1 MMTIQID
8 TITNFIQSNLM
19 TKRLFNS
26 SKLRMQLLIANKL
39 MEIIKDYPDQCR
51 VIIDELVSQLSLT
64 QLLEVENLIN
74 HNYEEET

>member
-1 MMTIQID
+1 
-8 TITNFIQSNLM
+8 M

-51 VIIDELVSQLSLT
+51 VIIDELVSHLTLT
-64 QLLEVENLIN
+64 QLIEVEHLIN
-74 HNYEEET
+74 HNYEEES

>member
-1 MMTIQID
+1 
-8 TITNFIQSNLM
+8 M

-51 VIIDELVSQLSLT
+51 VIIDELVSHLNLT
-64 QLLEVENLIN
+64 QLMEIEDLIVK
-74 HNYEEET
+74 TTT

>member
-1 MMTIQID
+1 
-8 TITNFIQSNLM
+8 M

-51 VIIDELVSQLSLT
+51 VIIDELISHLSLT
-64 QLLEVENLIN
+64 QLIEVEHLIN
-74 HNYEEET
+74 QNYEEES

>member
-1 MMTIQID
+1 M
-8 TITNFIQSNLM
+8 S
-19 TKRLFNS
+19 KRLFNS

-51 VIIDELVSQLSLT
+51 VIIDELVSHLSLT
-64 QLLEVENLIN
+64 QLVEVEHLIN

>member
-1 MMTIQID
+1 
-8 TITNFIQSNLM
+8 M

-51 VIIDELVSQLSLT
+51 VIIDELVSHLSLT
-64 QLLEVENLIN
+64 QLVEVEHLIN
-74 HNYEEET
+74 HNYEEES

>member
-1 MMTIQID
+1 
-8 TITNFIQSNLM
+8 M

-51 VIIDELVSQLSLT
+51 VIIDELISHLSLT
-64 QLLEVENLIN
+64 QLIEVEHLIN
-74 HNYEEET
+74 HNYEEES

>member
-1 MMTIQID
+1 
-8 TITNFIQSNLM
+8 M

-51 VIIDELVSQLSLT
+51 VIVDELVSHLTLT
-64 QLLEVENLIN
+64 QLIEVEHLIN
-74 HNYEEET
+74 HNYEEES

>member
-1 MMTIQID
+1 
-8 TITNFIQSNLM
+8 M

-51 VIIDELVSQLSLT
+51 VIIEELISHLSLT
-64 QLLEVENLIN
+64 QLIEVEHLIN
-74 HNYEEET
+74 HNYEEES

>member
-1 MMTIQID
+1 
-8 TITNFIQSNLM
+8 M

-74 HNYEEET
+74 HNYEEEI

>member
-1 MMTIQID
+1 M
-8 TITNFIQSNLM
+8 S
-19 TKRLFNS
+19 KRLFNS

-51 VIIDELVSQLSLT
+51 VIIDELVSHLTLT
-64 QLLEVENLIN
+64 QLIEVEHLIN

>member
-1 MMTIQID
+1 
-8 TITNFIQSNLM
+8 M

-51 VIIDELVSQLSLT
+51 VIIDELISHLSLT
-64 QLLEVENLIN
+64 QLIEVEHLIN

>member
-1 MMTIQID
+1 M
-8 TITNFIQSNLM
+8 S
-19 TKRLFNS
+19 KRLFNS

-51 VIIDELVSQLSLT
+51 VIIDELVSHLSLT
-64 QLLEVENLIN
+64 QLIEVEHLIN

>member
-1 MMTIQID
+1 
-8 TITNFIQSNLM
+8 M

-51 VIIDELVSQLSLT
+51 AIIDELVSHLSLT
-64 QLLEVENLIN
+64 QLVEVEHLIN
-74 HNYEEET
+74 HNYEEES

>member
-1 MMTIQID
+1 
-8 TITNFIQSNLM
+8 M

-51 VIIDELVSQLSLT
+51 VIIDELVSHLNLPQLI
-64 QLLEVENLIN
+64 EIEDLIN